1 MKSIFLLLLLL
12 IPYRI
17 SGCELTVRLEAY
29 AAQSHLKE
37 NVWHG
42 IDVELVTALLNEAK
56 CQYSFI
62 DLPWGR
68 SLKLL
73 ESGDI
78 DLMLSVS
85 KTSPRENFAYF
96 IGPQRTETII
106 FASHSSTTAIS
117 SLDELFAQTKPFAIQ
132 RGAFYG
138 TEFNNKL
145 NQLDH
150 FSANI
155 ITVTDNHTKLELL
168 RSNRISGYLEAKLNV
183 LFEIENVPELRN
195 LQIHPV
201 VINQA
206 PVYFA
211 ISKNSVSKE
220 QISQLETA
228 FNKLKHEGKFATI
241 LDKYD
246 VN

>member
-12 IPYRI
+12 ISYRI

-29 AAQSHLKE
+29 AAQSQLKE

-42 IDVELVTALLNEAK
+42 LDVELVTTLLNEAK

-85 KTSPRENFAYF
+85 KTSLRESFAYF

-117 SLDELFAQTKPFAIQ
+117 TLDELFAQTKPFAIQ

-138 TEFNNKL
+138 AEFNNKL
-145 NQLDH
+145 NQREH
-150 FSANI
+150 SANM
-155 ITVTDNHTKLELL
+155 ITVTDNQTKLELL
-168 RSNRISGYLEAKLNV
+168 RSKRISGYLEAKLNV
-183 LFEIENVPELRN
+183 LFEIENVPELKK

-211 ISKNSVSKE
+211 VSKNSVSKE
-220 QISQLETA
+220 QISQLEAA

-241 LDKYD
+241 LAKYD